1 MKRRLDMERLSP
13 AGYNMRM
20 ELKYFAGGLI
30 VSFVY
35 SLNYVFRFLSARRSL
50 YYYLRTTGEWVL
62 REGAVMKDFAA
73 LLGSSLLLFRVLA
86 LCMALTAA
94 LHYAYHR
101 RGSRSD
107 YLMRRLPD
115 RWEMHRRCLTI
126 PVCTAL
132 ISLTAWFALL
142 LIYYGL
148 YMLATPGQC
157 LAPGQWAKLWTME
170 VRA

>member
-1 MKRRLDMERLSP
+1 MKRRLDLERFAP
-13 AGYNMRM
+13 AGYNMPM
-20 ELKYFAGGLI
+20 ELKYFAGGLT
-30 VSFVY
+30 VSFAY
-35 SLNYVFRFLSARRSL
+35 SLSYVFRFFSARRSL

-62 REGAVMKDFAA
+62 REGAVMEDFAV
-73 LLGSSLLLFRVLA
+73 LLGGSMLMFRVLA
-86 LCMALTAA
+86 LGMALTAA

-115 RWEMHRRCLTI
+115 RWEMHRRCLTV
-126 PVCTAL
+126 PVCTVL
-132 ISLTAWFALL
+132 ISLAAWFVLL

-148 YMLATPGQC
+148 YMLATPVQC
-157 LAPGQWAKLWTME
+157 LAPGQWAKIWTME